1 MSYEQKLTQL
11 GLALPAPPKPVAN
24 YVPVVRVGD
33 LLFLSGVLP
42 SRDGQLIMTGKL
54 GQNLSIEQGM
64 EAARVAVLNG
74 LSIIRQEAGSLD
86 RVKRIVKMVGHIA
99 SAPGFT
105 DQPQVLNGA
114 SDLLVSLFGD
124 AGRHA
129 RVAVGAAELPRQAPV
144 EIELIVELVSSP
156 RRLRPRVI
164 VGFIGTH
171 IFIYSLVAPVQISL
185 LPLLATDHLNRRIP
199 LGIMQ

>member
-11 GLALPAPPKPVAN
+11 GLELPAPPKPVAN
-24 YVPVVRVGD
+24 YVPVVRTGD

-54 GQNLSIEQGM
+54 GQNLSIDQGM

-144 EIELIVELVSSP
+144 EIELIVEL
-156 RRLRPRVI
+156 
-164 VGFIGTH
+164 
-171 IFIYSLVAPVQISL
+171 A
-185 LPLLATDHLNRRIP
+185 
-199 LGIMQ
+199 

>member
-1 MSYEQKLTQL
+1 MSYELRLKEL
-11 GLALPAPPKPVAN
+11 GIELPAAPKPVAN

-42 SRDGQLIMTGKL
+42 SKEGQLVMTGKL
-54 GQNLSIEQGM
+54 GADVSIEQGVA
-64 EAARVAVLNG
+64 AARLAVLNA
-74 LSIIRQEAGSLD
+74 LAIVKAEAGSLD

-114 SDLLVSLFGD
+114 SDLLVAVLGE

-129 RVAVGAAELPRQAPV
+129 RVAVGAAELPRQAPI
-144 EIELIVELVSSP
+144 EIELIVQVS
-156 RRLRPRVI
+156 
-164 VGFIGTH
+164 
-171 IFIYSLVAPVQISL
+171 
-185 LPLLATDHLNRRIP
+185 
-199 LGIMQ
+199 

>member
-1 MSYEQKLTQL
+1 MSYEQKLKQL
-11 GLALPAPPKPVAN
+11 GLELPAPPKPVAN

-54 GQNLSIEQGM
+54 GQELSIEQGK
-64 EAARVAVLNG
+64 EASKVAVLNG
-74 LSIIRQEAGSLD
+74 LSIIQSVVGSLD
-86 RVKRIVKMVGHIA
+86 HVKQIVKMVGHIA

-114 SDLLVSLFGD
+114 SDLLVAVFGE

-144 EIELIVELVSSP
+144 EIELIVQV
-156 RRLRPRVI
+156 
-164 VGFIGTH
+164 
-171 IFIYSLVAPVQISL
+171 
-185 LPLLATDHLNRRIP
+185 LP
-199 LGIMQ
+199 

>member
-11 GLALPAPPKPVAN
+11 GLELPAPPKPVAN
-24 YVPVVRVGD
+24 YVPAVRVGN

-54 GQNLSIEQGM
+54 GQNLSIDQGM

-144 EIELIVELVSSP
+144 EIELIVEL
-156 RRLRPRVI
+156 
-164 VGFIGTH
+164 
-171 IFIYSLVAPVQISL
+171 AK
-185 LPLLATDHLNRRIP
+185 
-199 LGIMQ
+199 

>member
-1 MSYEQKLTQL
+1 MSYEAKLKEL
-11 GLALPAPPKPVAN
+11 GVTLPDPPKPVAN

-54 GQNLSIEQGM
+54 GGNLTIEQGI
-64 EAARVAVLNG
+64 EASRVAVLNG
-74 LSIIRQEAGSLD
+74 LSIIRSAAGSLD
-86 RVKRIVKMVGHIA
+86 LVKQIVKMVGHIA

-114 SDLLVSLFGD
+114 SDLLVSVFGD

-144 EIELIVELVSSP
+144 EIELIVEL
-156 RRLRPRVI
+156 
-164 VGFIGTH
+164 T
-171 IFIYSLVAPVQISL
+171 
-185 LPLLATDHLNRRIP
+185 T
-199 LGIMQ
+199 

>member
-1 MSYEQKLTQL
+1 MSYEQKLIQL
-11 GLALPAPPKPVAN
+11 GLELPAPPKPVAN

-54 GQNLSIEQGM
+54 GQELSIEQGK
-64 EAARVAVLNG
+64 EASRVAVLNG
-74 LSIIRQEAGSLD
+74 LSIIRSEAGSLD

-114 SDLLVSLFGD
+114 SDLLVSVFGD

-144 EIELIVELVSSP
+144 EIELIVEL
-156 RRLRPRVI
+156 
-164 VGFIGTH
+164 
-171 IFIYSLVAPVQISL
+171 AK
-185 LPLLATDHLNRRIP
+185 
-199 LGIMQ
+199 

>member
-24 YVPVVRVGD
+24 YVPVVRTGD

-144 EIELIVELVSSP
+144 EIELIVEL
-156 RRLRPRVI
+156 
-164 VGFIGTH
+164 T
-171 IFIYSLVAPVQISL
+171 
-185 LPLLATDHLNRRIP
+185 T
-199 LGIMQ
+199 